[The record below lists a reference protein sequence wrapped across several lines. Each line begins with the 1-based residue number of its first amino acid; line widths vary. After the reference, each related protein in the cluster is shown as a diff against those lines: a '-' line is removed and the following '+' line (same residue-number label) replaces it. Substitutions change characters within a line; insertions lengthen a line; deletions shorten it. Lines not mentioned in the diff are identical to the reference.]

1 MSLKQ
6 KTDLLRECLQAH
18 RHEFHQDFNLRIHR
32 ALSWLDKAA
41 SCENDDDT
49 AFISLWIAFNAA
61 YANEFGGQIN
71 DKQTFQEFLFQVC
84 HLDES
89 EKRIYDLIW
98 NRFSGSIRL
107 LLDNRY
113 VYQAFWDYHNGNITQ
128 SEWES
133 KFIRAK
139 DAAYHSLKDQNT
151 VQMLSVIFNL
161 LYTLR
166 NQIIH
171 GGATYNSKAN
181 RKQLKDGR
189 NILEMLIPMI
199 IEIMLEHAEKFN
211 GWGKPFYPYIQ
222 ED

>member
-1 MSLKQ
+1 MLKQ
-6 KTDLLRECLQAH
+6 KSEQLRQQFYKNREG
-18 RHEFHQDFNLRIHR
+18 FHQDFNLRIHR
-32 ALSWLDKAA
+32 ALSWLNKAA

-49 AFISLWIAFNAA
+49 AFICLWIAFNAA
-61 YANEFGGQIN
+61 YANEIGSQTG
-71 DKQTFQEFLFQVC
+71 DKNSFQEFLFQVC
-84 HLDES
+84 HLDEN
-89 EKRIYDLIW
+89 EQRIYDLIW

-113 VYQAFWDYHNGNITQ
+113 VYQSFWDYQNGNITED
-128 SEWES
+128 EWES

-139 DAAYHSLKDQNT
+139 DAAYHALRQQNT

-181 RKQLKDGR
+181 RSQLKDAR
-189 NILEMLIPMI
+189 NILEMIVPTI
-199 IEIMLEHAEKFN
+199 VEIMLEHPDKFN
-211 GWGKPFYPYIQ
+211 GWGKPFYPYVR
-222 ED
+222 D

>member
-1 MSLKQ
+1 MLKQ
-6 KTDLLRECLQAH
+6 KTGQLHQQFDQNREN
-18 RHEFHQDFNLRIHR
+18 FHQDFNLRIHR

-41 SCENDDDT
+41 SCENDDT

-61 YANEFGGQIN
+61 YANEIGSQTG
-71 DKQTFQEFLFQVC
+71 DKNSFQEFLYQVC
-84 HLDES
+84 HLDDS

-113 VYQAFWDYHNGNITQ
+113 VYQSFWDYHNGNITKE
-128 SEWES
+128 EWES
-133 KFIRAK
+133 KFSRAK
-139 DAAYHSLKDQNT
+139 DAAYHALRQQNT

-181 RKQLKDGR
+181 RSQLKDAR
-189 NILEMLIPMI
+189 NILETIVPTV
-199 IEIMLEHAEKFN
+199 IEIMLEHPDKFN
-211 GWGKPFYPYIQ
+211 GWGKPFYPYVKG
-222 ED
+222 D